1 MQNVKFIFKKKFF
14 DYKNT
19 HQIGMKLKKN
29 HGINIYS
36 HQYYIIHDQRQCVT
50 PPEFEVLLLELIHT
64 WEVTPYTNV

>member
-1 MQNVKFIFKKKFF
+1 MKNLYLKNSFLIT
-14 DYKNT
+14 NT
-19 HQIGMKLKKN
+19 HQNEMKLKKI
-29 HGINIYS
+29 HGIDIYS

>member
-1 MQNVKFIFKKKFF
+1 
-14 DYKNT
+14 
-19 HQIGMKLKKN
+19 MKLKKI
-29 HGINIYS
+29 HGIDIYS